1 MYCTSQSY
9 KQVGGQNVVVTMA
22 ALWIKCTMGVLW
34 MPQRHSSTMLTE
46 SNCHSTAPTFT
57 RLNKST
63 LFPSFSI
70 QKSLKWNIVTAS
82 ESLMLIYSR
91 GIYTAW
97 ALEGSLNQM
106 RTNFTLFQ
114 NQLSQLLLAKVILC
128 GMLFSS
134 GDGKF
139 FLFLL

>member
-1 MYCTSQSY
+1 MPLSAHVIFNSIIFLASVLYQPVIQTS
-9 KQVGGQNVVVTMA
+9 GGTECSGDNGSSVDKTHNGCS
-22 ALWIKCTMGVLW
+22 L

-63 LFPSFSI
+63 LFPSFSL
-70 QKSLKWNIVTAS
+70 QKSLKWNIVNAS

-106 RTNFTLFQ
+106 RTNFTLFKT
-114 NQLSQLLLAKVILC
+114 NCHSYIWPK
-128 GMLFSS
+128 
-134 GDGKF
+134 
-139 FLFLL
+139 